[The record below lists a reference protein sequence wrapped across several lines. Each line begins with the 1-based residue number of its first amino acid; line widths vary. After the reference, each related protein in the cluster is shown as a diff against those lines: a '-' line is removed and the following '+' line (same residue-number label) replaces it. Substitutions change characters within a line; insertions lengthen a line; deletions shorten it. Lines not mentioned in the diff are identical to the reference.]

1 MYVACSTL
9 CFSRLPLPDA
19 LRIIREMHF
28 AKADLAIHESGAHLR
43 PSDVLADVAR
53 AAAQLKAGNV
63 AFAAFHLEFAEFDSE
78 TTRHHLRAVCRLA
91 RTMAVPLVTA
101 TAAPHGSD
109 PSAEV
114 VRLKA
119 WAKLAEIEGVILTV
133 ETRVGTVT
141 EDAVFAADL
150 CRRVPGLGLTL
161 DPSYFTTRN
170 HTEDG
175 CDALYPFVKHVRLR
189 DSGNKPDQ
197 FQLRIGQGMIEY
209 GRIIGQLDRC
219 RYDRALSVDIRD
231 LPENNFPVEPEIR
244 KLKHLLESQV

>member
-9 CFSRLPLPDA
+9 CFSRQPLADA
-19 LRIIREMHF
+19 LRVIREMHF
-28 AKADLAIHESGAHLR
+28 AKADLAIHESGDHMR
-43 PSDVLADVAR
+43 PSEVLADVAR
-53 AAAQLKAGNV
+53 AAAQLKAGSV
-63 AFAAFHLEFAEFDSE
+63 AFAAFHLEFAEFDAES
-78 TTRHHLRAVCRLA
+78 TRHQLRAVCRLA
-91 RTMAVPLVTA
+91 RTMAVPWVTVA
-101 TAAPHGSD
+101 AAPIGSD
-109 PSAEV
+109 PQVEV
-114 VRLKA
+114 SRLKI

-133 ETRVGTVT
+133 ETRVGTVA
-141 EDAVFAADL
+141 EDVACAAEL

-175 CDALYPFVKHVRLR
+175 CDPLYPFVKHVRLR
-189 DSGNKPDQ
+189 DSGNKPDL
-197 FQLRIGQGMIEY
+197 FQLRIGQGTIEY

-231 LPENNFPVEPEIR
+231 LPENSFPVEPEIR